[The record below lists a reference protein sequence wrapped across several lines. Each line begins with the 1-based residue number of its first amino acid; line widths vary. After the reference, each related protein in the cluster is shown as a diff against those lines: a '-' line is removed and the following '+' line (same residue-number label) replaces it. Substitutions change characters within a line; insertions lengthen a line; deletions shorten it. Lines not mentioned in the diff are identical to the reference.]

1 MERLDKHCPKRQ
13 NSAAAK
19 HRKRDTDFEYEQ
31 ISTAAKR
38 KKCDISDDNSRSSNY
53 VASQSEGESG
63 KNSAAAKHRKRD
75 TDFEYE
81 QISTAAK
88 CKKCDI
94 SDDNSR
100 SSNYMLRHNQR
111 VNRGKMANADQ
122 FRMRVLRIYPI
133 MTVPWILTNVTESSS
148 SWFLSE
154 GQSNFVETYVCDKY
168 VGDTALKE
176 TVLKDQPKP
185 NHKGLQALKLDPD
198 MVDLLPRQAQ
208 HPARSIDTS
217 FRRIQGRMLDTMGPL
232 GKLWGKL
239 EDRPG
244 GLSLSVMLKS

>member
-1 MERLDKHCPKRQ
+1 MERPDKHCPKRQ

-81 QISTAAK
+81 QISTAANVRNVTFLMTIV
-88 CKKCDI
+88 DPLI
-94 SDDNSR
+94 
-100 SSNYMLRHNQR
+100 MLRHNQR

-133 MTVPWILTNVTESSS
+133 MTVPWIL
-148 SWFLSE
+148 
-154 GQSNFVETYVCDKY
+154 
-168 VGDTALKE
+168 
-176 TVLKDQPKP
+176 
-185 NHKGLQALKLDPD
+185 
-198 MVDLLPRQAQ
+198 M
-208 HPARSIDTS
+208 I
-217 FRRIQGRMLDTMGPL
+217 PL
-232 GKLWGKL
+232 
-239 EDRPG
+239 
-244 GLSLSVMLKS
+244 LSVKLTLLNLQVHGFYQKASQILLRHMFVTSMWGIRR